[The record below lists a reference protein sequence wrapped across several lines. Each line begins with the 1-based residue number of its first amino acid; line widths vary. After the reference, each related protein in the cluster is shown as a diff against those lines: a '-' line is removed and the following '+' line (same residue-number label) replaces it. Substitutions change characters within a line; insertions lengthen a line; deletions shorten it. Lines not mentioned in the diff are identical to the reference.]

1 MAFERGMRRIL
12 QCCDKVKEFAYVA
25 CMELLICIVLP
36 RFLEG
41 SNSGVIMESLCNGRT
56 RRIAVPARSWPTERA
71 GGPLAWFY
79 IPRPFRQAIAE
90 GFQDCTRI
98 ARGLRIVLDF

>member
-1 MAFERGMRRIL
+1 MAFKV
-12 QCCDKVKEFAYVA
+12 KVKEFAFVAYV
-25 CMELLICIVLP
+25 ELLICICSAP
-36 RFLEG
+36 F
-41 SNSGVIMESLCNGRT
+41 S
-56 RRIAVPARSWPTERA
+56 RSWPTERA

-79 IPRPFRQAIAE
+79 IPRPFCQAIAE